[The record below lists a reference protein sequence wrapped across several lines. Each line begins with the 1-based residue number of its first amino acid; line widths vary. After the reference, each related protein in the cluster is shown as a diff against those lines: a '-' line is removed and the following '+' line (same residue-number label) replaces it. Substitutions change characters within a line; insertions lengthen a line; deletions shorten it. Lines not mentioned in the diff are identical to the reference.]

1 MQQKSSI
8 PRSYL
13 LGVSVPHLSLSLG
26 CLQGLWVLLK
36 KNQQLGLVALA
47 LGEELEFQGEVRTRC
62 TNVGDEYT
70 AEISSLKTR

>member
-47 LGEELEFQGEVRTRC
+47 LGEELEFQG
-62 TNVGDEYT
+62 G
-70 AEISSLKTR
+70 